1 MPSVVIK
8 MALAQ
13 LANGLNSGAEHYLN
27 GSGNLHELC
36 TVLKLSSE
44 NMKTQAVCLS
54 DPILEEIG
62 GAQGL
67 RSMRLNQVNILM

>member
-8 MALAQ
+8 IALAQ
-13 LANGLNSGAEHYLN
+13 LANGLNGGAEHYLS
-27 GSGNLHELC
+27 GSGKLQELC
-36 TVLKLSSE
+36 PILKLSSG

-54 DPILEEIG
+54 DTLLGEVG

-67 RSMRLNQVNILM
+67 RSMRVNQVNILM

>member
-8 MALAQ
+8 IALAQ
-13 LANGLNSGAEHYLN
+13 LANGLNSGTEHYLN

-44 NMKTQAVCLS
+44 NMKTQALCGSMIQYLGK
-54 DPILEEIG
+54 LELHR
-62 GAQGL
+62 A
-67 RSMRLNQVNILM
+67 